1 MSARTQPTRSL
12 TQMIIFNGS
21 NISDE
26 STPKPIKFLPK
37 LSLVRCCVE
46 INQ

>member
-1 MSARTQPTRSL
+1 MVRKL
-12 TQMIIFNGS
+12 IIVLMIIFNGS

-46 INQ
+46 ITQ

>member
-1 MSARTQPTRSL
+1 
-12 TQMIIFNGS
+12 MIIFNGS